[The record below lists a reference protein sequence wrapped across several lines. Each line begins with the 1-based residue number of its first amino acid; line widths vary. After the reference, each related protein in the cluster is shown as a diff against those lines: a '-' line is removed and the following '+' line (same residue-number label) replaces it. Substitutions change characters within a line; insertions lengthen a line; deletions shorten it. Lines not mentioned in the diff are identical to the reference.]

1 MRIECEVV
9 PRIAMKPMLMA
20 LLCAMLPSL
29 VVMCQGTPDSRMP
42 QARSASTA
50 AMPREVG
57 PELARDAV
65 VHPPC
70 WASPPDRAELKTA
83 LHARTAVPAQVTIPT
98 GTKITLRILERL
110 ASDTAKNGSTV
121 RFVLAKDVI
130 VDGITVLPAGVPV
143 IGIVSR
149 AKPGIAYQQ
158 WPELVV
164 RVRKMKIGKESIH
177 LTRTDPNRRKG
188 PVNGKDVATC
198 LMMPLYCMAGAFGMT
213 EDVPTKPNA
222 ESGIQGEI
230 TPCEIWYFWV
240 KSSVMVSSREIGEN
254 RSAEPSMS
262 PTECSR
268 ILENPSCDYSEVR

>member
-1 MRIECEVV
+1 MRTECVFEDWRV
-9 PRIAMKPMLMA
+9 AMQRMLMV
-20 LLCAMLPSL
+20 LCVMLPSL
-29 VVMCQGTPDSRMP
+29 VAMCQGTSEGLMP
-42 QARSASTA
+42 GHSTSTA
-50 AMPREVG
+50 LNAPGAR
-57 PELARDAV
+57 PEPGKDAV

-70 WASPPDRAELKTA
+70 WASPPDRAESKTA
-83 LHARTAVPAQVTIPT
+83 LPVPTAVPAQVTIPSS
-98 GTKITLRILERL
+98 TKITLRTLERL
-110 ASDTAKNGSTV
+110 ASDTATNGSTV
-121 RFVLAKDVI
+121 RFVLAKDVM
-130 VDGITVLPAGVPV
+130 VDGITVLRAGLPV
-143 IGIVSR
+143 IGKVSR

-164 RVRKMKIGKESIH
+164 RVREMKIGKESIH

-213 EDVPTKPNA
+213 EDGPTKPNA

-240 KSSVMVSSREIGEN
+240 KSSVTVSAREIGEN
-254 RSAEPSMS
+254 GSVEPSMF
-262 PTECSR
+262 PAECSR